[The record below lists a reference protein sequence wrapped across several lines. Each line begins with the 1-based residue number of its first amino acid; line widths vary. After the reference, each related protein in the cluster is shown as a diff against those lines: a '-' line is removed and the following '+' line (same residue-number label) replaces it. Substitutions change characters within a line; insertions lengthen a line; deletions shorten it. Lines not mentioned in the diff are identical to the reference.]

1 MSVGGP
7 SALGTLLVQR
17 LDAALG
23 TTLSQQANLVTGAR
37 PDAVTQAAS
46 PERADATRTET
57 QRHPREVVE
66 RAASQAEQQ
75 GRGAIAK
82 ARLDARSAALL
93 LNSNLPN
100 TATTASAPTTLGQ
113 AARTILA
120 LLANFPEQAAVQGKR
135 PLLQTRPNP
144 SADARPQAAS
154 RPSNEGVQ
162 AAAGRVAGAGSGAQS
177 PGPTTS
183 AGVGSPAGAAAG
195 SGGPSGPSSASAP
208 VSGAPV
214 AGTAPQA
221 TVAPAQLAQTLA
233 QALQSSGMFYE
244 SHLANLAFGKQSLV
258 QLMLEPQAQAGRPP
272 GGGAQANASTA
283 PGGEQAAAR
292 ATDGSAQNSSP
303 LRPGEAG
310 GTQPGT
316 TGTQTSTQ
324 HASALLASGMDPQTH
339 LLVRQQLEVLANHTF
354 AWRGEAWPD
363 APMEWE
369 ISRRD
374 GEDDEAAKTKHWA
387 TRINIHLPVLGQV
400 QAQLTLAGQQLVMH
414 LVAPDSAGLLE
425 RHTETLRGRYSAQ
438 GLHLSQLSITNEEK
452 APGSPSAAGMDAESA
467 EVDIGP
473 GPAPETGGDDG
484 DSAV

>member
-7 SALGTLLVQR
+7 SPLGTLLVQR

-37 PDAVTQAAS
+37 PDAVTQPAN
-46 PERADATRTET
+46 PERADAARTET

-66 RAASQAEQQ
+66 RATSQAEQQ

-120 LLANFPEQAAVQGKR
+120 LLASFPEQAAVQGKR
-135 PLLQTRPNP
+135 PLLQTRPNA
-144 SADARPQAAS
+144 SADARPQAAG

-162 AAAGRVAGAGSGAQS
+162 AAAGRVASAGSGAPS
-177 PGPTTS
+177 PGPATS
-183 AGVGSPAGAAAG
+183 AGVGSPAGGAAG
-195 SGGPSGPSSASAP
+195 SGSSSSPSSASA
-208 VSGAPV
+208 SLAGAPV

-221 TVAPAQLAQTLA
+221 PVAPAQLAQTLA
-233 QALQSSGMFYE
+233 QALQTSGMFYE
-244 SHLANLAFGKQSLV
+244 SHLANLAFGKQSLL

-272 GGGAQANASTA
+272 AGGAQANANA
-283 PGGEQAAAR
+283 AAGGEQAAAR
-292 ATDGSAQNSSP
+292 ATDSLTQNSAAARS
-303 LRPGEAG
+303 GEAG
-310 GTQPGT
+310 GSQPGT
-316 TGTQTSTQ
+316 TGAQGSAT

-339 LLVRQQLEVLANHTF
+339 LLVRQQLEVLANQTF

-374 GEDDEAAKTKHWA
+374 GEDGEAGETKHWA

-414 LVAPDSAGLLE
+414 LVAPDSARLLE

-438 GLHLSQLSITNEEK
+438 GLHLSQLSITNQEK
-452 APGSPSAAGMDAESA
+452 LPGSPSAAGMDTDPAA
-467 EVDIGP
+467 ADP
-473 GPAPETGGDDG
+473 GLDPAPETDRDDG
-484 DSAV
+484 GSA